1 MIPSIAEETWPLIP
15 QGGAVHRF
23 ILETF
28 AKTGRSPALED
39 VRSRFDLESAQ
50 DAEAL
55 LADLERRGSIHR
67 NAGDPFITHAYPFSN
82 EPTQHRVRLE
92 GGPEVYAMCAI
103 DALGMPFM
111 LKQDAEIASAC
122 EQCGGDIELRISNGE
137 ITRKAPGEIVVWY
150 GVAGEGCVVATDLC
164 PDLNFFC
171 SSEHLEMWT
180 KERPSRAGD
189 MLTLDQ
195 ALERG
200 RQSFEKLMQD
210 PIGL

>member
-1 MIPSIAEETWPLIP
+1 MIP
-15 QGGAVHRF
+15 QGGAIHHF

-39 VRSRFDLESAQ
+39 VRSRFDLESLQ
-50 DAEAL
+50 EVEAA
-55 LADLERRGSIHR
+55 LADLARRGSIHR
-67 NAGDPFITHAYPFSN
+67 NSGDPFVTHAYPFSN
-82 EPTQHRVRLE
+82 EPTRHRVRLAA
-92 GGPEVYAMCAI
+92 GPDVYAMCAI

-122 EQCGGDIELRISNGE
+122 EQCGGDIELQIGNGN
-137 ITRKAPGEIVVWY
+137 ITHKSPGEIVVWY
-150 GVAGEGCVVATDLC
+150 GVIEEGCVVATDLC

-171 SSEHLEMWT
+171 SSKHLEAWT
-180 KERPSRAGD
+180 KEHPNRAGA

>member
-1 MIPSIAEETWPLIP
+1 MIP

-28 AKTGRSPALED
+28 AQTGRSPALED
-39 VRSRFDLESAQ
+39 IRSQFDLESLQ
-50 DAEAL
+50 DAEAML
-55 LADLERRGSIHR
+55 SDLERRGSIHR
-67 NAGDPFITHAYPFSN
+67 NSGDPFITHAYPFSN
-82 EPTQHRVRLE
+82 EPTRHRVRLAA
-92 GGPEVYAMCAI
+92 GPEVYAMCAI

-122 EQCGGDIELRISNGE
+122 EQCGGDIELRISNGQ
-137 ITRKAPGEIVVWY
+137 IIRKAPVGIVVWY
-150 GVAGEGCVVATDLC
+150 GVLEEGCVVATDLC

-171 SSEHLEMWT
+171 SSEHLEAWAE
-180 KERPSRAGD
+180 ERTSRAGD
-189 MLTLDQ
+189 MLTLEQ

-200 RQSFEKLMQD
+200 RQSFEKLLQD